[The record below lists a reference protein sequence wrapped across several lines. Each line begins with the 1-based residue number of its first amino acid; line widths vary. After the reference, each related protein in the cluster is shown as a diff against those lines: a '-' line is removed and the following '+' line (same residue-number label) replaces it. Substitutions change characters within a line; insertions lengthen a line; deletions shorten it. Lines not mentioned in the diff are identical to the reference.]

1 MALSDWQ
8 LHRFFGVFTWED
20 DPHRR
25 GAIIVAPKWIA
36 ENLTR
41 IEPTIPL
48 LTPGGKPIRHITC
61 HKRIASHLLA
71 VFEDLRANNP
81 ESLIHTWDGCWVP
94 RHMLWNPAKPL
105 SAHSWGI
112 AFDLNA
118 SRFPYGHRL
127 QQDPG
132 MVNAFARFGFEWG
145 GNWRVPDA
153 MHFEAVKI
161 LPAPPACHSEGER
174 SPKAADDRGNLA
186 SCHPSPPAAPAP
198 QKGRSK

>member
-94 RHMLWNPAKPL
+94 RHKNWDPDRGLSSHAYGVAVDVHAGEFPL
-105 SAHSWGI
+105 GSDKH
-112 AFDLNA
+112 
-118 SRFPYGHRL
+118 
-127 QQDPG
+127 QDPRL
-132 MVNAFARFGFEWG
+132 VAAFNRHGFECGETWEHG
-145 GNWRVPDA
+145 KDP
-153 MHFEAVKI
+153 MHMEFMA
-161 LPAPPACHSEGER
+161 LR
-174 SPKAADDRGNLA
+174 YL
-186 SCHPSPPAAPAP
+186 
-198 QKGRSK
+198 